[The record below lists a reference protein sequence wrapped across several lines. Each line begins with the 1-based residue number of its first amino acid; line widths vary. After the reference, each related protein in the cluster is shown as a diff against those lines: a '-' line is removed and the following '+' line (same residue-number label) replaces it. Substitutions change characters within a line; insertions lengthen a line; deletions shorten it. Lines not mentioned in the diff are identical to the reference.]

1 MPSLQAPKT
10 VPRKK
15 RKGAPTSG
23 SETAP
28 SPASTAPTVE
38 ELLSGDEEEEEEE
51 EENSVEAILASHF
64 DEPEGGTSKKS
75 SVKIPDKWTDDD
87 DMKMVDLHLKVEE
100 ACKKPGRGG
109 KSDAFKA
116 ALVAKLAAGPPPT
129 IINGKA
135 PDQAAAKNWRDR
147 KLKAYKTAK
156 EVMTSSGGARVAGKE
171 IPEALY
177 RKLEALFRPIEKAI
191 VPKAGSVAQ
200 SGGGMTEE
208 ERAAFIAA
216 RNAASSSFSSSSSLS
231 SSSSA
236 SSSSCA
242 SSAPKKMT
250 IKEANRMPLSLDG
263 APFALGSDDEEGHLA
278 AAVAAPCT
286 RDEENDILLDDDG
299 VDLDVAPSTFPE
311 PDAQA
316 EKDADLIRGLS
327 VSRASSISGNAAQRR
342 TSYVVGDVQAG
353 FNEVKNG
360 IMEKLNPKPTLSKVE
375 MLEEAKALQELHDSG
390 YYTDAELAAEKAALK
405 KKYGS
410 AAAHA
415 PKKGKGKAAKAGN

>member
-1 MPSLQAPKT
+1 MPDPDRDPHSPLRPTQVIVSGATSSDAWLIVRDVQYTETTGHEGAVIALAVSDSGLGSSWSPDALDMATVLAALQKAEAVLHT
-10 VPRKK
+10 HSVGVGLGGGKK
-15 RKGAPTSG
+15 RAAAVAAATGGFS
-23 SETAP
+23 
-28 SPASTAPTVE
+28 
-38 ELLSGDEEEEEEE
+38 
-51 EENSVEAILASHF
+51 
-64 DEPEGGTSKKS
+64 EGGRGFPSIVGGDDKEGSAARSKLS
-75 SVKIPDKWTDDD
+75 SK
-87 DMKMVDLHLKVEE
+87 VDGDGFG
-100 ACKKPGRGG
+100 AGG
-109 KSDAFKA
+109 LGGLGGASS
-116 ALVAKLAAGPPPT
+116 
-129 IINGKA
+129 
-135 PDQAAAKNWRDR
+135 AAA
-147 KLKAYKTAK
+147 
-156 EVMTSSGGARVAGKE
+156 
-171 IPEALY
+171 
-177 RKLEALFRPIEKAI
+177 
-191 VPKAGSVAQ
+191 
-200 SGGGMTEE
+200 
-208 ERAAFIAA
+208 
-216 RNAASSSFSSSSSLS
+216 LS

-286 RDEENDILLDDDG
+286 RDEENAILLDDDG

-375 MLEEAKALQELHDSG
+375 MLEEAKALQELYDGG

-405 KKYGS
+405 KNMEVPLRMRRRREKEKRKYRC
-410 AAAHA
+410 
-415 PKKGKGKAAKAGN
+415 